1 MNFGQAFTFVFQ
13 DTDWF
18 KKIVIVA
25 LVSLIPIIGQIVA
38 LGFALEIMRRVINND
53 PTPLPEF
60 DFGGFLGKGFQ
71 AFIVGLV
78 YAIPLIIFYLPIQI
92 IPLLGGVVD
101 DGEIL
106 GYAVIAVSCICGG
119 LAFLYG
125 ILMAFLLPAAY
136 GKLVAEGTLGA
147 AFRIGEVFGL
157 VRKALVPYL
166 IAILG
171 TLIASLIAPLGAI
184 ACVIGVYL
192 TMAYYFAIMGHFYG
206 QAYKQATM
214 A

>member
-1 MNFGQAFTFVFQ
+1 VFE
-13 DTDWF
+13 DKDWF
-18 KKIVIVA
+18 KKIIIVA

-71 AFIVGLV
+71 GLVIGLV
-78 YAIPLIIFYLPIQI
+78 YAIPLIILYLPIQI
-92 IPLLGGVVD
+92 VPLLGGTGD
-101 DGEIL
+101 NAD
-106 GYAVIAVSCICGG
+106 VINYLTIGVSCICGG
-119 LAFLYG
+119 LAFIYSVL
-125 ILMAFLLPAAY
+125 LAFLLPAGY
-136 GKLVAEGTLGA
+136 GKFITEGKLGA

-157 VRKALVPYL
+157 VRKALVPYI

-171 TLIASLIAPLGAI
+171 TLVAGLIAPLGAI
-184 ACVIGVYL
+184 ACGIGVIL
-192 TMAYYFAIMGHFYG
+192 TSTYYFAIMGHFYG
-206 QAYKQATM
+206 QAYKQAQV